1 MYIARIRIQNYR
13 CFRDSIVEFQPGLNV
28 IIGENNAG
36 KTTLLKAI
44 ALVFDRRSQDRPTV
58 HDFYS
63 LLAPIDAPPRIT
75 ISVTLRSS
83 ATDTLADR
91 ALVASWLTSLD
102 TQWEAQLTY
111 KFFLPDT
118 DEAAFRDAL
127 GGTTDRTLFFEIIDE
142 FLPKYV
148 TRVYGGN
155 PDTVVSADSDTLSK
169 FDCQFLDA
177 LRDVESEMFSGRNPL
192 LRSMLEEVLD
202 IDKQDGEKRQLRSAF
217 RERSKA
223 LRTELI
229 GRLDT
234 PRLFKLVSE
243 TGASD
248 GGTPTLDGGV
258 QESDLVAALKLF
270 IERESFA
277 FPATHQGLGYNNLI
291 YISLL
296 LASISFRASEKRR
309 GQNAA
314 VFPMLLIEE
323 PEAHLHPALQ
333 YKLLSHIV
341 SRVEKEP
348 HLNRQVFM
356 TTHSTHV
363 TSAARLAPII
373 CLSVRETGEIG
384 IAYPSRLFPETTAGK
399 ESRTYVERYLDATKS
414 AMLFAKATLFVEGI
428 AEQMLVPAFALR
440 DGLSFD
446 DHHVAVV
453 RVDGV
458 TFKHFLPLFGAGV
471 ATNLLE
477 HSLHRRVACLV
488 DADPSRRES
497 GVENARWKSC
507 FPFQI
512 NGDSRSFE
520 YRATSGVQQTLVAL
534 IAGSATLAVFSGKKT
549 LEYDLALANESNPVL
564 VTDAVT
570 HGAVLIELCAAPD
583 TLPTKLKKQFETDEL
598 ASLNAIQDVNDRNA
612 HRFAATYLRCVE
624 NAKGEHAFA
633 LEKIIRIPPENS
645 TPLQCPEYIANAI
658 KWVTL
663 GTVQP
668 ASRAAS
674 P

>member
-13 CFRDSIVEFQPGLNV
+13 CFKDSTVEFQPGLNV

-36 KTTLLKAI
+36 KTTLLKALS
-44 ALVFDRRSQDRPTV
+44 LVFDRRSQGRPTV

-63 LLAPIDAPPRIT
+63 LLEPIDSPPRIT

-83 ATDTLADR
+83 ATDIPADR
-91 ALVASWLTSLD
+91 ALVASWLTRLD
-102 TQWEAQLTY
+102 TLWEAQLTY
-111 KFFLPDT
+111 AFFLPET
-118 DEAAFRDAL
+118 DEGAFRDAL
-127 GGTTDRTLFFEIIDE
+127 SGTTDREMFFDILDE

-155 PDTVVSADSDTLSK
+155 PDTVVTADADTLSK

-192 LRSMLEEVLD
+192 LRSLLEEVLD
-202 IDKQDGEKRQLRSAF
+202 IDKQDGEKRQLRFAF
-217 RERSKA
+217 RERSLA

-234 PRLFKLVSE
+234 PRLFNLVSE
-243 TGASD
+243 TGAGD
-248 GGTPTLDGGV
+248 GGTPTLNGGV
-258 QESDLVAALKLF
+258 QESDLISALRLF

-296 LASISFRASEKRR
+296 LASMSFRASEKRR

-333 YKLLSHIV
+333 YKLLAHIV

-348 HLNRQVFM
+348 HLNRQVFV
-356 TTHSTHV
+356 TTHSTQV

-373 CLSVRETGEIG
+373 CLSVRESGEIG
-384 IAYPSRLFPETTAGK
+384 VAYPSRLFPDTAEGK

-414 AMLFAKATLFVEGI
+414 AMLFAKATLLVEGI
-428 AEQMLVPAFALR
+428 AEQLLVPAFASR
-440 DGLSFD
+440 EGRSFD

-471 ATNLLE
+471 APNLLNQT
-477 HSLHRRVACLV
+477 LHRRVACIV
-488 DADPSRRES
+488 DADPARKEL
-497 GVENARWKSC
+497 GVKDARWKSC
-507 FPFQI
+507 FPFQL
-512 NGDSRSFE
+512 NSDPSKFD
-520 YRATSGVQQTLVAL
+520 YRATSGVQAALTAL
-534 IAGSATLAVFSGKKT
+534 INGRANLEVFSGEKT
-549 LEYDLALANESNPVL
+549 LEYDLAIANIGNSL
-564 VTDAVT
+564 LITDAMT
-570 HGAVLIELCAAPD
+570 HFAALKELCATPE
-583 TLPTKLKKQFETDEL
+583 TLTRTLEKQFETDEL
-598 ASLNAIQDVNDRNA
+598 VSLEAIQDGDDRKK
-612 HRFAATYLRCVE
+612 HRFAATYLRCAE

-633 LEKIIRIPPENS
+633 LEKIIRTPPENS
-645 TPLQCPEYIANAI
+645 TPLQCPEYVANAI
-658 KWVTL
+658 KWVTI
-663 GTVQP
+663 GTVPQ
-668 ASRAAS
+668 SSGAARS
-674 P
+674 

>member
-13 CFRDSIVEFQPGLNV
+13 CFRDSTVEFQPGLNV

-36 KTTLLKAI
+36 KTTLLKAL
-44 ALVFDRRSQDRPTV
+44 ALVFDRRSQGRPTV

-63 LLAPIDAPPRIT
+63 LLEPIDSPPQIT

-83 ATDTLADR
+83 ATDTPADR
-91 ALVASWLTSLD
+91 ALVASWLTSLEA
-102 TQWEAQLTY
+102 QWEAQLTY
-111 KFFLPDT
+111 TFFLPET
-118 DEAAFRDAL
+118 DDAAFRDAL
-127 GGTTDRTLFFEIIDE
+127 DGTTDRATFYEIVDE

-155 PDTVVSADSDTLSK
+155 PDTVVTADSETLSK

-217 RERSKA
+217 RERSKE
-223 LRTELI
+223 LRTELV

-234 PRLFKLVSE
+234 PRLFQLVSQ
-243 TGASD
+243 TGAGD

-258 QESDLVAALKLF
+258 QESDLIAALRLF

-296 LASISFRASEKRR
+296 LASMSFRASEKRR

-333 YKLLSHIV
+333 YKLLAHIV
-341 SRVEKEP
+341 SRVDKEP
-348 HLNRQVFM
+348 HQNRQVFV

-363 TSAARLAPII
+363 TSAARLKPII
-373 CLSVRETGEIG
+373 CLSVRESGEIG
-384 IAYPSRLFPETTAGK
+384 IAYPSRLFPDTPEGT
-399 ESRTYVERYLDATKS
+399 ESRSFVERYLDATKS
-414 AMLFAKATLFVEGI
+414 AMLFAKATLLVEGI
-428 AEQMLVPAFALR
+428 AEQLIVPAFASNVGR
-440 DGLSFD
+440 SFD
-446 DHHVAVV
+446 EHHVAVV

-471 ATNLLE
+471 TPNLLE
-477 HSLHRRVACLV
+477 HALHRRVACLV
-488 DADPSRRES
+488 DADPGQKER
-497 GVENARWKSC
+497 GVDNARWKSC
-507 FPFQI
+507 FPFQL
-512 NGDSRSFE
+512 NGDSSNFE
-520 YRATSGVQQTLVAL
+520 YRATSGVQQALTAL
-534 IAGSATLAVFSGKKT
+534 IAGRTTLNVFSGEKT
-549 LEYDLALANESNPVL
+549 LEYDLALANGGNPLL
-564 VTDAVT
+564 VTDALT
-570 HGAVLIELCAAPD
+570 HGDALKELCATPD
-583 TLPTKLKKQFETDEL
+583 ILPKKLEKQFEPDEL
-598 ASLNAIQDVNDRNA
+598 ASLDAIQDVDDRKR
-612 HRFAATYLRCVE
+612 HRFAATYLRCTE

-633 LEKIIRIPPENS
+633 IEKIIRTPPENS
-645 TPLQCPEYIANAI
+645 KSLQCPEYVAKAI
-658 KWVTL
+658 KWVTEAM
-663 GTVQP
+663 VQP
-668 ASRAAS
+668 ASGAAT

>member
-1 MYIARIRIQNYR
+1 MYIACIRIQNYR
-13 CFRDSIVEFQPGLNV
+13 CFRDSTIEFQPGLNV

-44 ALVFDRRSQDRPTV
+44 ALVFDRRSQGRPTV

-63 LLAPIDAPPRIT
+63 LLEPLDSPPRIT

-83 ATDTLADR
+83 ATDTSADR

-102 TQWEAQLTY
+102 AQWEAQLTY
-111 KFFLPDT
+111 VFFLPET
-118 DEAAFRDAL
+118 DEAEFCNAL
-127 GGTTDRTLFFEIIDE
+127 NGTSDRTAFFEIVDE

-155 PDTVVSADSDTLSK
+155 PDTVVTADADTLSK

-217 RERSKA
+217 RERSKE
-223 LRTELI
+223 LRTELV

-234 PRLFKLVSE
+234 PRLFQLVSE
-243 TGASD
+243 TGAGD

-258 QESDLVAALKLF
+258 QESDLIAALRLF

-296 LASISFRASEKRR
+296 LASMSFRASEKRR

-333 YKLLSHIV
+333 YKLLAHIV
-341 SRVEKEP
+341 GRVEKEP
-348 HLNRQVFM
+348 HLNRQVFV

-363 TSAARLAPII
+363 TSAACLAPII
-373 CLSVRETGEIG
+373 CLSVRESGENG
-384 IAYPSRLFPETTAGK
+384 VAYPSRLFPDTDEGK

-414 AMLFAKATLFVEGI
+414 AMLFAKATMLVEGI
-428 AEQMLVPAFALR
+428 AEQLLIPAFATR
-440 DGLSFD
+440 EGLSFD
-446 DHHVAVV
+446 EYHVAVV

-471 ATNLLE
+471 APNSLE
-477 HSLHRRVACLV
+477 HALHRRVACLV
-488 DADPSRRES
+488 DADPGRKER
-497 GVENARWKSC
+497 GVDNARWKSC
-507 FPFQI
+507 FPFQL
-512 NGDSRSFE
+512 DDDPSAFD
-520 YRATSGVQQTLVAL
+520 YRATSGVQQALIAL
-534 IAGSATLAVFSGKKT
+534 IAGRTTLTVLSGKKT
-549 LEYDLALANESNPVL
+549 LEYDLALANAGNPLL
-564 VTDAVT
+564 VTDAMT
-570 HGAVLIELCAAPD
+570 HGNVFKELCANLD
-583 TLPTKLKKQFETDEL
+583 TLPMKLEKQFETDEL
-598 ASLNAIQDVNDRNA
+598 ASLNAIQDVDDRKN
-612 HRFAATYLRCVE
+612 HRFAATYLRCAE

-633 LEKIIRIPPENS
+633 LERIIRTPPENS
-645 TPLQCPEYIANAI
+645 TPLQCPEYVAEAI
-658 KWVTL
+658 KWVTEPM
-663 GTVQP
+663 VRQ
-668 ASRAAS
+668 ASGAAT